1 MKLGGEQPEG
11 VPTPDEDGTDP
22 RSLEPDDPPAD
33 EGPEDHGELLPS
45 GGPLRTVMKALG
57 YAEQSV
63 GVVLIAV
70 ILVLVLVQVAQR
82 YVESFGGWPW
92 TGEVARLSLVW
103 CTFALTGYLMSL
115 DRHITIKVIDLALPE
130 RVLDFVKLGAH
141 LVVLATCLG
150 MGYAT
155 YRLIADDI
163 GQRTPAAEIPLAL
176 VYVMPML
183 GYFLTA
189 LRAAMVI
196 GLLDLPQIVRPQR
209 KAT

>member
-1 MKLGGEQPEG
+1 MIMK
-11 VPTPDEDGTDP
+11 
-22 RSLEPDDPPAD
+22 
-33 EGPEDHGELLPS
+33 
-45 GGPLRTVMKALG
+45 TVGLI
-57 YAEQSV
+57 EQSI
-63 GVVLIAV
+63 GLSLIIV
-70 ILVLVLVQVAQR
+70 ILVLVLIQVVQR
-82 YVESFGGWPW
+82 YVHAFGGWPW
-92 TGEVARLSLVW
+92 TGEVARLALVW
-103 CTFALTGYLMSL
+103 CTFALTGYLMAQ
-115 DRHITIKVIDLALPE
+115 DRHITIKVIDLTLPE

-189 LRAAMVI
+189 LRAGMVI
-196 GLLDLPQIVRPQR
+196 GLLDLPQIVRRQR
-209 KAT
+209 SAA